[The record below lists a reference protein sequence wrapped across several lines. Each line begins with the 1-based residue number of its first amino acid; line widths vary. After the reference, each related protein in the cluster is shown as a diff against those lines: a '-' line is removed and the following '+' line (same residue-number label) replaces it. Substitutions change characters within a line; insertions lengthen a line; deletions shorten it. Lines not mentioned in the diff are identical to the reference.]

1 MTTQNPEI
9 QEILDLYSPEKELP
23 TLDALSQL
31 AILGHFKAQG
41 LSTIAGI
48 LPLEKEEITDIKTL
62 LAVDTD
68 TEMSLIE
75 NPGSFIGPYFLG
87 DTYYA
92 EGIGIWAQSDK

>member
-9 QEILDLYSPEKELP
+9 QEILSLYSPEKELP
-23 TLDALSQL
+23 VLDALSQL
-31 AILGHFKAQG
+31 AILGHFQEQG
-41 LSTIAGI
+41 LTTIAGI
-48 LPLEKEEITDIKTL
+48 LPAEKNDITSIKTL

-87 DTYYA
+87 GKYYA
-92 EGIGIWAQSDK
+92 EGIGIWAQGEK